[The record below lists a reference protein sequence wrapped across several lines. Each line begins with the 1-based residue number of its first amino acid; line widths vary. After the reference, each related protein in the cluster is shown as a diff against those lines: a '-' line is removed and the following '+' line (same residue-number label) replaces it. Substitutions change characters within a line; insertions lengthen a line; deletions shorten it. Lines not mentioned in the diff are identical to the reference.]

1 MWCRQPRIGRK
12 PRLPR
17 SNGLPA
23 PRPSSIRVHRKCT
36 HHAKEC
42 RSPSRNESSI
52 PRVARC
58 RRSRSRKTWR
68 NHMVGAITTPRSWTH
83 RRRSYRRAR
92 HRSRW
97 PRRFCRARSCGVSGC
112 AQSTGAARP
121 SVSAQDDGRR
131 AESATALRR
140 IVSRRWRRRSSKPR
154 HDGWVLP
161 MHMSSKRGKAMACRI
176 AISFAAVAMGISCIA
191 TDASATCKFKA
202 KKDII
207 VILDVGHTDKDSGQI
222 SARGV
227 KEYDF
232 NMNLARRVLEELVN
246 TGFISTQMIVI
257 SGSNTHE
264 SRLQRSKRA
273 NDMGADLFI
282 SIHHDGVK
290 NETRMPWQYNGK
302 THWFLD
308 KFEGFSLW
316 VSKKNNKYEESLS
329 FAKTL
334 ADRLMASGL
343 KFTTHHD
350 ELTNTAKYGRIA
362 PLVDRG
368 RGIYDAYD
376 NIAVLYES
384 RMPAVLLEAGMI
396 VNRAEEQVLSSPTRR
411 ATVARAVAGAVERF
425 CAVRSPQT

>member
-1 MWCRQPRIGRK
+1 
-12 PRLPR
+12 
-17 SNGLPA
+17 
-23 PRPSSIRVHRKCT
+23 V
-36 HHAKEC
+36 
-42 RSPSRNESSI
+42 
-52 PRVARC
+52 
-58 RRSRSRKTWR
+58 
-68 NHMVGAITTPRSWTH
+68 
-83 RRRSYRRAR
+83 
-92 HRSRW
+92 
-97 PRRFCRARSCGVSGC
+97 
-112 AQSTGAARP
+112 
-121 SVSAQDDGRR
+121 
-131 AESATALRR
+131 
-140 IVSRRWRRRSSKPR
+140 
-154 HDGWVLP
+154 
-161 MHMSSKRGKAMACRI
+161 ACRI
-176 AISFAAVAMGISCIA
+176 AISFTAVAMGISCIA

-222 SARGV
+222 SARGE

-232 NMNLARRVLEELVN
+232 NMKLARRVLEELVN
-246 TGFISTQMIVI
+246 TGFLSTQMIVM

-273 NDMGADLFI
+273 NDLDADLFI

-302 THWFLD
+302 EHWFLD

-329 FAKTL
+329 FANTL

-376 NIAVLYES
+376 NLAVLYES
-384 RMPAVLLEAGMI
+384 RMPAVLFEAGMI
-396 VNRAEEQVLSSPTRR
+396 VNRAEEQVLSSPARR
-411 ATVARAVAGAVERF
+411 ATVAKAVAEAVERF
-425 CAVRSPQT
+425 CAVKLDDVQDRPLEPRGRGQ

>member
-1 MWCRQPRIGRK
+1 
-12 PRLPR
+12 
-17 SNGLPA
+17 
-23 PRPSSIRVHRKCT
+23 
-36 HHAKEC
+36 
-42 RSPSRNESSI
+42 
-52 PRVARC
+52 
-58 RRSRSRKTWR
+58 
-68 NHMVGAITTPRSWTH
+68 
-83 RRRSYRRAR
+83 
-92 HRSRW
+92 
-97 PRRFCRARSCGVSGC
+97 
-112 AQSTGAARP
+112 
-121 SVSAQDDGRR
+121 
-131 AESATALRR
+131 
-140 IVSRRWRRRSSKPR
+140 
-154 HDGWVLP
+154 
-161 MHMSSKRGKAMACRI
+161 MACRI

-222 SARGV
+222 SARG
-227 KEYDF
+227 
-232 NMNLARRVLEELVN
+232 A
-246 TGFISTQMIVI
+246 GFLSTQMIVM

-273 NDMGADLFI
+273 NDLDADLFI

-302 THWFLD
+302 EHWFLD

-376 NIAVLYES
+376 NLAVLYES
-384 RMPAVLLEAGMI
+384 RMPAVLFEAGMI
-396 VNRAEEQVLSSPTRR
+396 VNRAEEQVLSSPARR
-411 ATVARAVAGAVERF
+411 ATVAKAVAEAVERF
-425 CAVRSPQT
+425 CAVRVPQT